1 MDDED
6 KVGIKTPKDIN
17 LGVAQALFPKRYH
30 LQKKKRNIKL
40 VASKSL

>member
-6 KVGIKTPKDIN
+6 KVGIKTPKDIY

-30 LQKKKRNIKL
+30 FKKNET
-40 VASKSL
+40 